1 MIKEVI
7 NKDNYTQALNAFKQ
21 GDYAADALILK
32 FDELRSAMEDISEQS
47 LSEIKNLIIEA
58 ELPPELAEQLSNVIT
73 DPKTRIFIPTA
84 ETEPV
89 ETDTE
94 TETANTGS
102 HPSSL
107 LNELLKWNK
116 GDEAKEIQ
124 AGQTIRGTYQL
135 VSKLGRGGMGEVW
148 KAIDLIQAAGD
159 SKDKFVAIKFINDE
173 IRSHPYALKAL
184 VREFARYKK
193 LIHPNIVKAYELNR
207 DESEVF
213 IVMEYLDGISLKEF
227 IRQHPEGI
235 SLNDAKPIIESVCK
249 ALKYAHQE
257 GIIHL
262 DFKPGNVF
270 YDPETQL
277 AKVIDF
283 GIARLSKQSDRDKT
297 RFDPGS
303 LGAVSTAYASV
314 EMLLMDDDPDP
325 RDDIYGLACVTYEL
339 ISGKH
344 AFNGA
349 IATKAERE
357 KMRPRPVKGLRNAE
371 FQVILKGLS
380 FDRKDRT
387 PTAEQFFQ
395 DLYLPQI
402 SAKRKLSRWLII
414 TPILLLALILT
425 PWLGNKAY
433 DVWQKKQIIAA
444 ISQKQLTGI
453 GKFQALSIKEQS
465 DLLVDED
472 TRSLMI
478 QFATT
483 HSATGDSDAIEF
495 LNGFAPEIQTILFK
509 NQDAREMLISH
520 YVDDINQALS
530 EDDFD
535 HAIALSTSIIE
546 KYPDSK
552 SLANQ
557 MESVLSWKLKYL
569 SELENKYHQCIADNS
584 KSLLELMPCLRTTYK
599 FLGRLAPQHKILVDS
614 KLTDRY
620 QQEISTALN
629 NREFSQVEKLLT
641 DWRALVSTDTPEREE
656 LQRTLEYQ
664 QQIVK
669 ISERITGSNDEQI
682 PELIH
687 DLLKLDARTRTDTLG
702 QPAVKEKLMTYFN
715 QQVSVNIEA
724 KNYTAAFKYVETAFA
739 LFSDMENQQQTLQQ
753 LNNKIH
759 EYKNHYLEDLAGN
772 YQTIL
777 SAEELDVKALQNL
790 QLQVSSIDPNNALV
804 EYPGV
809 SERLTLQI
817 DKAIDNEQ
825 FDAALVHLEN
835 WKIIIPA
842 DSQSKELLA
851 LSKKYQQQLHR
862 YEQIMAIEKR
872 LQEAMHSDELS
883 VVDTAIKDLQ
893 SNFSHQQQQRVI
905 NSLQTQL
912 LSFYQQ
918 QMQTAIL
925 QDEFNNAHDI
935 ASKGLSLLPEE
946 QSLTKSKNQ
955 IEQEKNN
962 RIKVLVDNYQLALN
976 SETTDG
982 EQIFSSL
989 IALRKIDSQYFEKNP
1004 HLSQKLK
1011 IHLLNLAKNEQALA
1025 RLQDIT
1031 THWDM
1036 YFNGWENS
1044 SKARKTYQATRN
1056 IIALRCLYIGRRLK
1070 QQDKQEAANEFL
1082 MFGLSLDPVGTVQ
1095 KSLEKEMQKPVTPAA
1110 SK

>member
-32 FDELRSAMEDISEQS
+32 FDELRSAMEGISEQS
-47 LSEIKNLIIEA
+47 LSEIKNLIFEA
-58 ELPPELAEQLSNVIT
+58 ELPPELAEQLSNVVT
-73 DPKTRIFIPTA
+73 DPKTRIFTPTA
-84 ETEPV
+84 
-89 ETDTE
+89 E

-102 HPSSL
+102 HSSSL

-116 GDEAKEIQ
+116 GDEAKERL
-124 AGQTIRGTYQL
+124 AGQNIRGTYQL

-159 SKDKFVAIKFINDE
+159 SKDKFVAIKFINHE

-235 SLNDAKPIIESVCK
+235 SLNDAKPIIGGVCK

-349 IATKAERE
+349 IATKAERR

-444 ISQKQLTGI
+444 ISQKQLSGI
-453 GKFQALSIKEQS
+453 EKFQALSIIEQS
-465 DLLVDED
+465 DLLIEED
-472 TRSLMI
+472 TRSSLI

-483 HSATGDSDAIEF
+483 HSATGTDAIEF
-495 LNGFAPEIQTILFK
+495 LNGFAPIIQTILFK
-509 NQDAREMLISH
+509 NQDAREMLINH
-520 YVDDINQALS
+520 YIDDISQALS

-535 HAIALSTSIIE
+535 HAITLSSNIIA

-569 SELENKYHQCIADNS
+569 SELENKYHQCITDNS
-584 KSLLELMPCLRTTYK
+584 KSLLELMPCLYTTYQ
-599 FLGRLAPQHKILVDS
+599 FLGQIAPQHEILVDS
-614 KLTDRY
+614 KLPARY
-620 QQEISTALN
+620 HQEISTALQ
-629 NREFSQVEKLLT
+629 NREFSQVEKLLA
-641 DWRALVSTDTPEREE
+641 DWRTLVSTDTPQREE
-656 LQRTLEYQ
+656 LQRT
-664 QQIVK
+664 V
-669 ISERITGSNDEQI
+669 
-682 PELIH
+682 
-687 DLLKLDARTRTDTLG
+687 A
-702 QPAVKEKLMTYFN
+702 
-715 QQVSVNIEA
+715 
-724 KNYTAAFKYVETAFA
+724 
-739 LFSDMENQQQTLQQ
+739 
-753 LNNKIH
+753 
-759 EYKNHYLEDLAGN
+759 
-772 YQTIL
+772 
-777 SAEELDVKALQNL
+777 
-790 QLQVSSIDPNNALV
+790 
-804 EYPGV
+804 
-809 SERLTLQI
+809 
-817 DKAIDNEQ
+817 
-825 FDAALVHLEN
+825 
-835 WKIIIPA
+835 
-842 DSQSKELLA
+842 
-851 LSKKYQQQLHR
+851 
-862 YEQIMAIEKR
+862 
-872 LQEAMHSDELS
+872 
-883 VVDTAIKDLQ
+883 
-893 SNFSHQQQQRVI
+893 
-905 NSLQTQL
+905 
-912 LSFYQQ
+912 
-918 QMQTAIL
+918 
-925 QDEFNNAHDI
+925 
-935 ASKGLSLLPEE
+935 
-946 QSLTKSKNQ
+946 
-955 IEQEKNN
+955 
-962 RIKVLVDNYQLALN
+962 QLAP
-976 SETTDG
+976 
-982 EQIFSSL
+982 
-989 IALRKIDSQYFEKNP
+989 LR
-1004 HLSQKLK
+1004 
-1011 IHLLNLAKNEQALA
+1011 
-1025 RLQDIT
+1025 
-1031 THWDM
+1031 
-1036 YFNGWENS
+1036 G
-1044 SKARKTYQATRN
+1044 
-1056 IIALRCLYIGRRLK
+1056 
-1070 QQDKQEAANEFL
+1070 
-1082 MFGLSLDPVGTVQ
+1082 
-1095 KSLEKEMQKPVTPAA
+1095 KSLAFLDERTIVLNGDIPVR
-1110 SK
+1110 

>member
-32 FDELRSAMEDISEQS
+32 FDELRSAMEGISEQS
-47 LSEIKNLIIEA
+47 LSEIKNLIFEA
-58 ELPPELAEQLSNVIT
+58 ELPPELAEQLSNVVT
-73 DPKTRIFIPTA
+73 DPKTRIFTPTA
-84 ETEPV
+84 
-89 ETDTE
+89 E
-94 TETANTGS
+94 TETANTSS
-102 HPSSL
+102 HSSSL

-116 GDEAKEIQ
+116 GDEAKERH

-159 SKDKFVAIKFINDE
+159 SKDKFVAIKFINHE

-213 IVMEYLDGISLKEF
+213 IVMEYLEGISLKEF

-235 SLNDAKPIIESVCK
+235 SLNDAKPIIGGVCK

-349 IATKAERE
+349 IATKAERK

-380 FDRKDRT
+380 FDRKYRT

-414 TPILLLALILT
+414 SPILLLALILT

-444 ISQKQLTGI
+444 ISQKQLSGI
-453 GKFQALSIKEQS
+453 EKFQALSIIEQS
-465 DLLVDED
+465 DLLIEED
-472 TRSLMI
+472 TRSSLI

-483 HSATGDSDAIEF
+483 HSATGTDAIEF
-495 LNGFAPEIQTILFK
+495 LNGFAPKIQTILFK
-509 NQDAREMLISH
+509 NQDAREMLINH
-520 YVDDINQALS
+520 YIDDINQALS
-530 EDDFD
+530 EEDFD
-535 HAIALSTSIIE
+535 HAITLSSNIIA

-557 MESVLSWKLKYL
+557 MESVLSWKLRYL
-569 SELENKYHQCIADNS
+569 SELENKYHQCITDNS
-584 KSLLELMPCLRTTYK
+584 KSLLELMPCLHTTYQ
-599 FLGRLAPQHKILVDS
+599 FLGQIAPQHEILVDS
-614 KLTDRY
+614 KLPARY
-620 QQEISTALN
+620 HQEISTALQ
-629 NREFSQVEKLLT
+629 NREFSQVEKLLA
-641 DWRALVSTDTPEREE
+641 DWRTLVSTDTPQREE

-664 QQIVK
+664 QQILK
-669 ISERITGSNDEQI
+669 ISKRITGSNDDQI

-687 DLLKLDARTRTDTLG
+687 DLLKLDAHTRIDTLG
-702 QPAVKEKLMTYFN
+702 QPAVKEKLMNYFN
-715 QQVSVNIEA
+715 LQVAGDIEA
-724 KNYTAAFKYVETAFA
+724 KNYTAAFKYVETAVA

-759 EYKNHYLEDLAGN
+759 EYKNHYLEDLAEN

-790 QLQVSSIDPNNALV
+790 QRQIASIDPNNALV

-809 SERLTLQI
+809 SERLALQI

-825 FDAALVHLEN
+825 FDAVLVHLKN
-835 WKIIIPA
+835 WKFIIPA

-872 LQEAMHSDELS
+872 LQEALHSDKLS
-883 VVDTAIKDLQ
+883 NVDTAIKDLQ

-946 QSLTKSKNQ
+946 QSLSESNNQ

-962 RIKVLVDNYQLALN
+962 RIKILVNNYQLALN
-976 SETTDG
+976 SETADG

-989 IALRKIDSQYFEKNP
+989 ITLRKIDSQYFEKNP

-1011 IHLLNLAKNEQALA
+1011 VHLLNLVKNEQALA

-1044 SKARKTYQATRN
+1044 SKARKTYRATSN
-1056 IIALRCLYIGRRLK
+1056 LIALRCLYTGRRLK

-1095 KSLEKEMQKPVTPAA
+1095 KSLEKELQKTFTPAA
-1110 SK
+1110 SEY